1 MFINNNCHEQV
12 FSKFIIIVNNK
23 DYFLGIFPG
32 IGQKQQS
39 ILYDTSIKLE
49 TSSHYFKNKSL
60 LHFLVNETEV
70 EIY

>member
-1 MFINNNCHEQV
+1 M
-12 FSKFIIIVNNK
+12 FIIIVNNK

-39 ILYDTSIKLE
+39 TLYDTSIKLE
-49 TSSHYFKNKSL
+49 TSSHCFKNKSL
-60 LHFLVNETEV
+60 LHFLVRINETEV